1 MFLNANFDNN
11 GLFLG
16 TINKAKEA
24 VNSVNS
30 FSPFE
35 ITFKEK

>member
-1 MFLNANFDNN
+1 MFSNVNFDNN
-11 GLFLG
+11 GIFLG
-16 TINKAKEA
+16 TINQAKEA
-24 VNSVNS
+24 VDSVIS